1 MHLNQDNCH
10 CKMFKFNYI
19 IIMSAVYML
28 LGKHT
33 VNSLAIVVYSTVF
46 FFVVVFC
53 PHHCIYVIVG
63 YRHVYA

>member
-1 MHLNQDNCH
+1 MHINQDNCH

-19 IIMSAVYML
+19 NIMSAVYML

-33 VNSLAIVVYSTVF
+33 VNSLTIVVYSTVF
-46 FFVVVFC
+46 VVFC
-53 PHHCIYVIVG
+53 PHNCIYVIVG